1 MNAVRSMVCRN
12 VMHYERIRKYVP
24 IDYKKVIQLCG
35 IDMCILWWGVVKSKR
50 LYIGIILFVFD
61 PDGGELSLIYNPA
74 AAWKEYLS
82 STGV

>member
-1 MNAVRSMVCRN
+1 MHFVVGCRIIETIMYRN
-12 VMHYERIRKYVP
+12 HTIR
-24 IDYKKVIQLCG
+24 
-35 IDMCILWWGVVKSKR
+35 
-50 LYIGIILFVFD
+50 FD